1 MAKVNINFDKF
12 FAESNKEKYL
22 NSKVQQDRIDAKILD
37 FLNGRYSEKVT
48 VLVNDNQK
56 LSLFISSAFNVNV
69 CLLSDVIIL
78 ILSIVYCKLNV
89 YGSGFYD
96 SIYILKYHIPDIAS
110 SILNS

>member
-56 LSLFISSAFNVNV
+56 LSLKDFMNQMKIHIENEIWAEHETRLKKSKNKTASNGSSESN
-69 CLLSDVIIL
+69 
-78 ILSIVYCKLNV
+78 
-89 YGSGFYD
+89 
-96 SIYILKYHIPDIAS
+96 
-110 SILNS
+110 

>member
-1 MAKVNINFDKF
+1 MTKVNINFDKF

-56 LSLFISSAFNVNV
+56 LSLKDFMNQMKIHIENEIWVEHENRLKKSKNKTASNGSSKSN
-69 CLLSDVIIL
+69 
-78 ILSIVYCKLNV
+78 
-89 YGSGFYD
+89 
-96 SIYILKYHIPDIAS
+96 
-110 SILNS
+110 